1 MPQQEGSHLQTPHMR
16 TEAHTPAY
24 WAMTL
29 EELTAKLHSRQ
40 RALGLLRWLWH
51 RPPTLPQTL
60 ELPPHLEAVGHRW
73 LSLLQPHMPPL
84 LPEVLQRLQAEDGT
98 CKALLGLGEARVEA
112 VYIPQRGRN
121 TLCLSCQYGCTRRCV
136 FCATA
141 SMGFMRH
148 LKAEEMLAQFF
159 LLRWVRPEVAVRNVV
174 FMGMGEPMDNLEEV
188 LRAVQILTQP
198 GGPCLRAQ
206 KVTVSTSGILPGMQR
221 FLEESQASLAL
232 SLNATTEEQR
242 NRLMPQNR
250 LWPMGELLALLR
262 RYGKLQPKREHF
274 VSYLMLKGLNDSEED
289 AVRLA
294 HLLKGI
300 PVRLNL
306 IPFNA
311 HEGSPFEAPSIEK
324 LKGFWQNLKA
334 AGVRCLVRWPKGQ
347 EVAAACGQLAGGAST
362 RRGQKLAAS
371 AEAKT

>member
-1 MPQQEGSHLQTPHMR
+1 
-16 TEAHTPAY
+16 
-24 WAMTL
+24 MTL
-29 EELTAKLHSRQ
+29 EELADKLQSRQ

-51 RPPTLPQTL
+51 RPPGVPQSLGLPS
-60 ELPPHLEAVGHRW
+60 HLEAVGHRW
-73 LSLLQPHMPPL
+73 LDLLGPHLPPV
-84 LPEVLQRLQAEDGT
+84 LPAVSQVVQAGDGT
-98 CKALLGLGEARVEA
+98 CKALLRVGEAQIEA
-112 VYIPQRGRN
+112 VHIAQRGRN
-121 TLCLSCQYGCTRRCV
+121 TLCLSCQEGCTRRCA

-141 SMGFMRH
+141 SLGFVRH

-159 LLRWVRPEVAVRNVV
+159 LLRFLKPEAVRNVV

-188 LRAVQILTQP
+188 LRAVQVLTQS

-242 NRLMPQNR
+242 SLLMPQNR

-262 RYGKLQPKREHF
+262 HYGKRQPKREHLVVYVLLEGF
-274 VSYLMLKGLNDSEED
+274 NDSQED
-289 AVRLA
+289 ARRLVQ
-294 HLLKGI
+294 LLKGI

-311 HEGSPFEAPSIEK
+311 HEAGPFRAPSMERVK
-324 LKGFWQNLKA
+324 HFWRQLAA
-334 AGVRCLVRWPKGQ
+334 AGLRCLVRWPKGQ
-347 EVAAACGQLAGGAST
+347 EVAAACGQLALKTEST
-362 RRGQKLAAS
+362 SRGQNSTAS
-371 AEAKT
+371 QEART